1 MLLNMISRLL
11 LLAIQDDAV
20 ILGLEPLH
28 GVLLGQPVGEADPP
42 SLAAPVTDVHAG
54 PSHHHVEVHAVDTNA
69 GVVPGNNIRINTLFD
84 HMKQSNFPINILI
97 FKRFHSM
104 AKYWSCY
111 RIRRPAEF

>member
-1 MLLNMISRLL
+1 MIARYL
-11 LLAIQDDAV
+11 LLAVEDDAV
-20 ILGLEPLH
+20 KLGLEPLH
-28 GVLLGQPVGEADPP
+28 GVLLGQPVGEPNTT
-42 SLAAPVTDVHAG
+42 SLAAPVSDVHAR
-54 PSHHHVEVHAVDTNA
+54 PTEDNVEVHPIDANA

-84 HMKQSNFPINILI
+84 HMKQPNSPINILI